1 MAKNEDES
9 SQMSI
14 DIQNSLLKILDFNED
29 EEEENTSS
37 SNKRSNKASEDK
49 KMNSKVRDNVSDY
62 TGYRTPISNIDN
74 KSMNSN
80 QDSSITRTKR
90 LTRLMP
96 NTISFH
102 WRKLPPT
109 PRWTLWSLPPREN
122 QG

>member
-80 QDSSITRTKR
+80 QDKHIG
-90 LTRLMP
+90 LYP
-96 NTISFH
+96 DD
-102 WRKLPPT
+102 
-109 PRWTLWSLPPREN
+109 
-122 QG
+122 